1 MAVTD
6 PAAAFLVEPLG
17 PHHDRQRFD
26 CGVAAL
32 DRYLRTQ
39 ARQEMDRDVAV
50 GCVLVPADTPRSIAG
65 YYSLSSTAVR
75 LTDLPEITRKR
86 LPRYPLVPATLL
98 GRLAVDQ
105 AYRGQGLGER
115 LLIDALRRSLA
126 TSRVVASVAV
136 VVDAK
141 DTAGAAFYARY
152 GFEVLPDRPLRLFLP
167 LKTIAALESKR
178 GR

>member
-32 DRYLRTQ
+32 DRYLQAQ
-39 ARQEMDRDVAV
+39 ARQEMDRNVAIV
-50 GCVLVPADTPRSIAG
+50 YVLVPADTRSSIAG

-75 LTDLPEITRKR
+75 LADLPETTRTR

-105 AYRGQGLGER
+105 TYRGQGLGER

-126 TSRVVASVAV
+126 TSRAVASVAV

-141 DTAGAAFYARY
+141 DAAGSTFYARY
-152 GFEVLPDRPLRLFLP
+152 GFQAFPDQPLRLFLP
-167 LKTIAALESKR
+167 MKTIAALESR
-178 GR
+178 QRR